1 MRRRSQAFPLVKGTV
16 GVESGV
22 LFLEA
27 FDQVVAGLMSGDRG
41 YERLLSRNQSPA
53 MTILAGPEPHKR
65 WATARNKVKPG
76 ESGTRQGK
84 GLTR

>member
-1 MRRRSQAFPLVKGTV
+1 VRRRSQAFALVKGTV
-16 GVESGV
+16 GAESGV

-53 MTILAGPEPHKR
+53 MTILAGPELHKR

-76 ESGTRQGK
+76 NPGHDK
-84 GLTR
+84 AKV